1 MSDSVDKSKLR
12 PFVIKFEVGVIIEKD
27 NMGYIAYCPA
37 LKGLI
42 VEGQSEKEV
51 KKNFENA
58 FISYINSALK
68 HRDPLPIC
76 SIFKISTEIEPI
88 IENIEIPVDI
98 SNCNSL
104 IPAWRKLSGNKSNQ

>member
-104 IPAWRKLSGNKSNQ
+104 IPA